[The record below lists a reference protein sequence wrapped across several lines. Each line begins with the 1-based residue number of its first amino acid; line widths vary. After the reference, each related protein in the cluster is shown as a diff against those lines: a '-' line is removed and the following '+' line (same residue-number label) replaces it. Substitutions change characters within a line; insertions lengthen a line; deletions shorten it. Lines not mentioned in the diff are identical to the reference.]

1 MTQTDVL
8 VVGGVG
14 VDHIVQVKSLPLP
27 VVDSM
32 MVPPIVTVVGH
43 TGNGVALGVHALG
56 RVSAVADVIGD
67 DAEGRLIRDVYS
79 AAGISTTFV
88 THASGTRRSVNLVT
102 EKGQR
107 MSLYDPRHPF
117 DLIPDPSLWREG
129 IEQSRHVHISIMNWA
144 RYALRDAV
152 AAGRS
157 TSTDLHDWD
166 GVAEYHRDF
175 AYGADYVFVSAAA
188 LTDESGVVA
197 DIFSHGRAQF
207 VVVMAG
213 SEGAR
218 AWRRSNESPLRI
230 SPISIADRPVVDS
243 NGAGDSFVA
252 AFLCHYLEHGD
263 ISRAAHAGA
272 VGGAWAC
279 GSLGTHTSFVD
290 AETLERLLAR

>member
-1 MTQTDVL
+1 MTQADVL

-14 VDHIVQVKSLPLP
+14 VDHIVRVKSLPLP

-43 TGNGVALGVHALG
+43 TGNGVAFGVHTLG
-56 RVSAVADVIGD
+56 RASAMADVIGD
-67 DAEGRLIRDVYS
+67 DAEGRLIQDAYS
-79 AAGISTTFV
+79 AAGIPITFV
-88 THASGTRRSVNLVT
+88 THISGTRRSVNLVT
-102 EKGQR
+102 EEGQR

-117 DLIPDPSLWREG
+117 EFIPDSSLWREG
-129 IEQSRHVHISIMNWA
+129 IERSRHVHVSIMNWA

-157 TSTDLHDWD
+157 TSTALHVWGGVGDYRSGFAD
-166 GVAEYHRDF
+166 GGDDVVVSS
-175 AYGADYVFVSAAA
+175 GARRGG
-188 LTDESGVVA
+188 SGVVA
-197 DIFSHGRAQF
+197 DVFARGRAQF

-218 AWRRSNESPLRI
+218 VWQRSDELPLRI
-230 SPISIADRPVVDS
+230 SPISIPGRPVVDS

-252 AFLCHYLEHGD
+252 AFLCHYLDHGD
-263 ISRAAHAGA
+263 IFGAARAGA

-279 GSLGTHTSFVD
+279 GTLGTHTSFVD